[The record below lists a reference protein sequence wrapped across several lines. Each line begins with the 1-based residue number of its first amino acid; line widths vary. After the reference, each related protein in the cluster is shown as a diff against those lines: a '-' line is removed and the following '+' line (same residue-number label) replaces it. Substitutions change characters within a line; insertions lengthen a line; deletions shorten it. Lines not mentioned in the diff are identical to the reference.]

1 MVAALTPVGLVRGPR
16 SRVWALLHGGG
27 KAMQVIK
34 GNLRRILHLALVFAV
49 AYMLGE
55 VFGYAFGYA
64 PGLFPLF
71 AAAGVTLVVGGAG
84 GGAAMIDSLRART
97 NV

>member
-1 MVAALTPVGLVRGPR
+1 MVAALAPVGLVRDPGR
-16 SRVWALLHGGG
+16 GCGRCFTGG

-71 AAAGVTLVVGGAG
+71 AAAGVTLVVGEAWRWRR
-84 GGAAMIDSLRART
+84 DDR
-97 NV
+97 